1 MTLSLDR
8 TPQIEPQI
16 KQQARSIPQWVSM
29 TWDQYEQWRDGTT
42 SKTAQWY
49 FDRNLFLVR
58 DMGWEGIN
66 HAKVKDLFI
75 MLISLWCMAHPDRLA
90 ESMSGGLL
98 EKPGLKAASPDL
110 MLYIGSG
117 CPEWQEGETRRIDL
131 DRWRV
136 PDLVGEVAD
145 TTLASDLDEMKQI
158 YAALGIPEYWV
169 IDVLGRRVLMFG
181 LVAGKYQEIEASVL
195 MAGVTIALLEE
206 TIDRWSKGT
215 NISAAA
221 WFMQTIALP

>member
-8 TPQIEPQI
+8 TPQFSQPI
-16 KQQARSIPQWVSM
+16 RSMPQWVSM
-29 TWDQYEQWRDGTT
+29 TWAEYEQWRDGTT

-58 DMGWEGIN
+58 DMGWEGIV
-66 HAKVKDLFI
+66 HAQVKDLFI
-75 MLISLWCMAHPDRLA
+75 LLISLWFMSHPDRIA
-90 ESMSGGLL
+90 QSMSGGLL

-110 MLYIGSG
+110 MLYVGPG
-117 CPEWQEGETRRIDL
+117 CPEWQPGETRRINL

-158 YAALGIPEYWV
+158 YAALMIPEYWV
-169 IDVLGRRVLMFG
+169 IDVQGRRMLMFC
-181 LVAGKYQEIEASVL
+181 LVAGKYQEVETSVL
-195 MAGVTIALLEE
+195 MPGVTIALLEE
-206 TIDRWSKGT
+206 TIDRWATGT
-215 NISAAA
+215 NISAAT
-221 WFMQTIALP
+221 WFMQQISRSDS